1 MAKRDAVT
9 DVVKQ
14 HPGMALAAIS
24 PGIVVFILLWWLT
37 NPFLAIVLGVQ
48 QLEGNILQPFL
59 QSRAMNLHPVVVL
72 LSVAAGIVLL
82 AAGRADWVTGTVDGV
97 AGPVRTAAVGT
108 EAAPG
113 LAGIALV
120 AMAAAIAATTSGR
133 IARWICLGVLGL
145 VAAGVVALS
154 VRCVVAAPDVLG
166 SVAATHSGG
175 TGTLEATGSATAWPW
190 VASGA
195 LKPPVD
201 AVFPASRAGE
211 ITDGDRAAVHAC
223 LDALS
228 GWLAG

>member
-1 MAKRDAVT
+1 MT
-9 DVVKQ
+9 
-14 HPGMALAAIS
+14 
-24 PGIVVFILLWWLT
+24 
-37 NPFLAIVLGVQ
+37 FLGRKL
-48 QLEGNILQPFL
+48 
-59 QSRAMNLHPVVVL
+59 VVVL

-175 TGTLEATGSATAWPW
+175 TGTLEATGSATVWPW
-190 VASGA
+190 VAMVAAGLLLVALVGGISGGRRWGGLGSKYERPGAETEAHSVSGA
-195 LKPPVD
+195 RGERVD
-201 AVFPASRAGE
+201 SDWDRV
-211 ITDGDRAAVHAC
+211 TLGDDPSV
-223 LDALS
+223 D
-228 GWLAG
+228 

>member
-1 MAKRDAVT
+1 MT
-9 DVVKQ
+9 
-14 HPGMALAAIS
+14 
-24 PGIVVFILLWWLT
+24 
-37 NPFLAIVLGVQ
+37 FLGRKL
-48 QLEGNILQPFL
+48 
-59 QSRAMNLHPVVVL
+59 VVVL

-133 IARWICLGVLGL
+133 VARWICLGVLGL

-190 VASGA
+190 VAMVAAGLLLVALVGGISGGRRWGGLGGKYERPGAETEAHSVSGA
-195 LKPPVD
+195 RGERVD
-201 AVFPASRAGE
+201 SDWDRV
-211 ITDGDRAAVHAC
+211 TLGDDPSV
-223 LDALS
+223 D
-228 GWLAG
+228 